1 MFTQTSIRTNLPYA
15 TMVSG
20 CNWPPSITPY
30 QGTFSIQP
38 SASYHRLLMAF
49 ERVVANPTLARRLA
63 TRGAARPRLPG
74 GERLEVAWVPPP
86 PAWLALTPPPPR
98 PHLKARSPRRR
109 RNVRI
114 RRRSTRPAR
123 WPS

>member
-1 MFTQTSIRTNLPYA
+1 MAI
-15 TMVSG
+15 G
-20 CNWPPSITPY
+20 CNWPSSIVDY
-30 QGTFSIQP
+30 QGAISIPPPP
-38 SASYHRLLMAF
+38 SYGRLLKAF
-49 ERVVANPTLARRLA
+49 EGVVANPTLAMRLA
-63 TRGAARPRLPG
+63 SRAAARPRLPA
-74 GERLEVAWVPPP
+74 GERIELAWVPPP
-86 PAWLALTPPPPR
+86 PAWLVLTPPPPR